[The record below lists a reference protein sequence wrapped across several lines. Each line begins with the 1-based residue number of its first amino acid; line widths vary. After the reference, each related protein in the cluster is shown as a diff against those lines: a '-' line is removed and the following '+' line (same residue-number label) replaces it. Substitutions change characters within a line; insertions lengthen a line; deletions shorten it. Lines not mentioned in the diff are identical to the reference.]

1 MTNREL
7 MMLILKGE
15 ADDDGAS
22 FESMANYN
30 IACPYNEGDKRAECY
45 GKETEINDDLF
56 GICTKCKM
64 KWLESEVDE

>member
-7 MMLILKGE
+7 MRMVL
-15 ADDDGAS
+15 ADETDDGGAEY
-22 FESMANYN
+22 ESMACYR
-30 IACPYNEGDKRAECY
+30 IACPYNEGDERAECY
-45 GKETEINDDLF
+45 GKEEKISDDLF

>member
-1 MTNREL
+1 MTNHEL

-15 ADDDGAS
+15 VDDGGAS
-22 FESMANYN
+22 YESMACYH
-30 IACPYNEGDKRAECY
+30 IACPYDAGDKRAECY
-45 GKETEINDDLF
+45 GKEEEISNDLF

>member
-7 MMLILKGE
+7 MTLILKGE

-22 FESMANYN
+22 FESMACYN
-30 IACPYNEGDKRAECY
+30 IACPYPPGDTRAECY
-45 GKETEINDDLF
+45 GKDDEINDDLF